1 MPLIQTHEWLILRN
15 NGKIYTAIQNL
26 RQKDSLIE
34 RNGKKITHTL
44 TWNQLVDLNKIY
56 KHFSRKRVDECV
68 FKNPPL
74 LQLWSKK
81 DIYTNRAHNWPV
93 MKTGGFAGFKNQ
105 IFSKWF
111 IKEDDPEIFNVTY
124 GYGKKLEKLGGATQT
139 KNDLDKD
146 VLEVKALGTKIGDLS
161 KLTFKQ

>member
-1 MPLIQTHEWLILRN
+1 M
-15 NGKIYTAIQNL
+15 
-26 RQKDSLIE
+26 
-34 RNGKKITHTL
+34 
-44 TWNQLVDLNKIY
+44 
-56 KHFSRKRVDECV
+56 C

-124 GYGKKLEKLGGATQT
+124 GYGKKLEKLGGAIQVE
-139 KNDLDKD
+139 NDLDKD
-146 VLEVKALGTKIGDLS
+146 VLKVKAFVTKTSDLS
-161 KLTFKQ
+161 RLTFKQKKNFYTMKAT